1 MAKVSLSS
9 VGLAYRQWVKLPKI
23 GAVELASLEI
33 RIARNENLPV
43 LSQSVSTVLKMVD
56 NPNIGARNIESAIEK
71 DPAITAKVLKVAN
84 SAYYGGMD
92 IPTVGRAVQFLGL
105 NSIRSLVVGIA
116 FRQMISD
123 PAETPNFNK
132 VEFWRHS
139 LAVAVAARIL
149 GKLKLPFKAE
159 ELYCAGM
166 MHDVG
171 MLVMDRFMSREFQ
184 SALDLCRDSG
194 RPLFEVER
202 EIQGYDHAEI
212 GGLLAEKWS
221 LSKIINHAIRYHH
234 NPTLDGDFYET
245 TCVIAV
251 ADVVAHQCGFTN
263 NVDNATYEVDE
274 ETAEAIGLDTQQ
286 LDTIK
291 TIVVSEVTR
300 AQEAF
305 RI

>member
-1 MAKVSLSS
+1 M
-9 VGLAYRQWVKLPKI
+9 
-23 GAVELASLEI
+23 ELASLEI

-43 LSQSVSTVLKMVD
+43 LSQAVSTVLRLVD
-56 NPNIGARNIESAIEK
+56 NPNISSRNIENAIEK

-92 IPTVGRAVQFLGL
+92 IPSVGRAVQFLGL
-105 NSIRSLVVGIA
+105 NTIRSLVVGIA
-116 FRQMISD
+116 LQQMISD
-123 PAETPNFNK
+123 RTVTPNFSK
-132 VEFWRHS
+132 LEFWSHC
-139 LAVAVAARIL
+139 LAVATAARIL
-149 GKLKLPFKAE
+149 CRMKLPFKAE

-184 SALDLCRDSG
+184 SALDLCRESG
-194 RPLFEVER
+194 RPLYEIER

-212 GGLLAEKWS
+212 GGLLATNWS
-221 LSKIINHAIRYHH
+221 LSKIIMHGIRYHH
-234 NPTLDGDFYET
+234 DPALDGDFYET

-251 ADVVAHQCGFTN
+251 ADAVAHQCGYTN
-263 NVDNATYEVDE
+263 NVNNAVYEIDE
-274 ETAEAIGLDTQQ
+274 EAAEAIGLKTEQ

-291 TIVVSEVTR
+291 TVVISEVNR